1 MKLLRLTTTDEN
13 AIFDNNYNANIVIE
27 PKSQIALKSLSIET
41 TIADIVI
48 NSAND
53 KLQFQISENQGPLT
67 TQLTHATYNSITY
80 PSLLADMNKKLN
92 SILNPLT
99 PKPPNPFGS
108 NIGMEIDTS
117 VENKGPVSIRFRQG
131 ILQENINK
139 IVLDKG
145 AVAVNTTGNTKNT
158 RVFKSAGTPSGNNC
172 YMYDPTPIARGGGV
186 LRFKVDNIGNSTD
199 NFILGLTTVNPD
211 TLTAGTTFDINN
223 INYGIKC
230 NQRTVA
236 YSKIVG
242 GTITATS
249 QIPSW
254 YGIGNTNND
263 SVVLE
268 ISEGKVVGSVYDGSG
283 QQQLL
288 SEDYAYP
295 TDLYPILIFLG
306 DGTHTSVRLYR
317 FTHSPYHNEPLLTE
331 LVPID
336 EGQEV
341 LTDPP
346 RQTSAETFQFF
357 SFEGQSLASFLGF
370 DNIRTPQTGFEKVR
384 LGSFRVVA
392 PNNFRPNNISD
403 AFVVEMLNLPLNS
416 YDGLV
421 SERKNILSVIPESD
435 AQGVVIYD
443 AKELVFIDIEN
454 AEPFTLRN
462 LRARV
467 LNNDL
472 SEIQMRGLASL
483 VVLIKDPKE

>member
-13 AIFDNNYNANIVIE
+13 AIFDNNYNANIVIQ

-53 KLQFQISENQGPLT
+53 TLQFQVSETQGTLT
-67 TQLTHATYNSITY
+67 TQLTHNTYSNITY
-80 PSLLADMNKKLN
+80 PSLFADMNKKLN
-92 SILNPLT
+92 SKLNPLT
-99 PKPPNPFGS
+99 PNPPNPFGS
-108 NIGMEIDTS
+108 NIGMEIDTV

-145 AVAVNTTGNTKNT
+145 AVAVSKTGSTKNT
-158 RVFKSAGTPSGNNC
+158 RIFKSSGTPSGNNC

-186 LRFKVDNIGNSTD
+186 LRFKVDNIGTSTD

-211 TLTAGTTFDINN
+211 TLAAGTVFDINN

-263 SVVLE
+263 SIVLE

-288 SEDYAYP
+288 SEDYVYP
-295 TDLYPILIFLG
+295 TNLYPILIFLG
-306 DGTHTSVRLYR
+306 DGTHTSARLYR

-331 LVPID
+331 FEE
-336 EGQEV
+336 EGQEL

-346 RQTSAETFQFF
+346 RQSKKESLHYFQ
-357 SFEGQSLASFLGF
+357 FEGQSLASFLGF
-370 DNIRTPQTGFEKVR
+370 DNTRTPQTGFEKVKT
-384 LGSFRVVA
+384 GDFKVVA

-403 AFVVEMLNLPLNS
+403 AFVVEMLNLPLDS

-421 SERKNILSVIPESD
+421 SERRNILSVIPESD

-443 AKELVFIDIEN
+443 AKELVFIDIDN

-472 SEIQMRGLASL
+472 SEIEMRGLASL
-483 VVLIKDPKE
+483 VVLIKDPRE

>member
-13 AIFDNNYNANIVIE
+13 AIFDNNYNANIVIQ

-53 KLQFQISENQGPLT
+53 TLQFQVSETQGTLT
-67 TQLTHATYNSITY
+67 TQLTHNTYSNITY
-80 PSLLADMNKKLN
+80 PSLFADMNKKLN
-92 SILNPLT
+92 SKLNPLT
-99 PKPPNPFGS
+99 PNPPNPFGS
-108 NIGMEIDTS
+108 NIGMEIDTV

-145 AVAVNTTGNTKNT
+145 AVAVSKTGSTKNT
-158 RVFKSAGTPSGNNC
+158 RIFKSSGTPSGNNC

-186 LRFKVDNIGNSTD
+186 LRFKVDNIGTSTD

-211 TLTAGTTFDINN
+211 TLAAGTVFDINN

-263 SVVLE
+263 SIVLE

-288 SEDYAYP
+288 SEDYVYP
-295 TDLYPILIFLG
+295 TNLYPILIFLG
-306 DGTHTSVRLYR
+306 DGTHTSARLYR
-317 FTHSPYHNEPLLTE
+317 FTHSPYHNETLLTE
-331 LVPID
+331 FEE
-336 EGQEV
+336 EGQEL

-346 RQTSAETFQFF
+346 RQSKKESLHYFQ
-357 SFEGQSLASFLGF
+357 FEGQSLASFLGF
-370 DNIRTPQTGFEKVR
+370 DNTRTPQTGFEKVK
-384 LGSFRVVA
+384 LGSFKVVA

-403 AFVVEMLNLPLNS
+403 AFVVEMLNLPLDS

-421 SERKNILSVIPESD
+421 SERRNILSVIPESD

-443 AKELVFIDIEN
+443 AKELVFIDIDN

-472 SEIQMRGLASL
+472 SEIEMRGLASL
-483 VVLIKDPKE
+483 VVLIKDRNE